1 VRGVNQKVELALKDK
16 VVIVIGG
23 ARGIWVGIVEAFAR
37 EKCRVVIGYNSS
49 RDNAERL
56 AKRLMHE
63 EDTVVATM
71 KIDVTSKIDAEN
83 LVRTTMKTYGRID
96 VLVTAAGV
104 LRNMPFVDIDEEEWH
119 RVMNINAKGA
129 YLIAREVIPHMIK
142 AKQGS
147 VVIVLSRAAKDG
159 TAGLSHY
166 AMSKFALWGMT
177 QSLAKEV
184 AQYGINVNGICPGII
199 RTDMWETILDDRS
212 RQTGVPKE
220 EIWQQMMATIPMGVP
235 QEPIDIGNL
244 AVFLCSDAARYITGE
259 AIHVNG
265 GMRMD

>member
-1 VRGVNQKVELALKDK
+1 VDLGSKDK
-16 VVIVIGG
+16 VVIVTGG
-23 ARGIWVGIVEAFAR
+23 ARGIGVGIVEAFAR
-37 EKCRVVIGYNSS
+37 EKCKVVIGYNTS
-49 RDNAERL
+49 RDNAEKL
-56 AKRLMHE
+56 ANRLMEE
-63 EDTVVATM
+63 EDTAVSAV
-71 KIDVTSKIDAEN
+71 KIDVTKKTDAEN
-83 LVRTTMKTYGRID
+83 IVKTTMRNYGRID

-104 LRNMPFVDIDEEEWH
+104 LRNIPFVDIDEKEWH

-129 YLIAREVIPHMIK
+129 YLIAREVIPQMIK
-142 AKQGS
+142 ARRGKI
-147 VVIVLSRAAKDG
+147 VIVLSRAAKDG

-184 AQYGINVNGICPGII
+184 AQYDINVNGICPGII
-199 RTDMWETILDDRS
+199 RTDMWETILEDRS
-212 RQTGVPKE
+212 RQTGVTPEK
-220 EIWQQMMATIPMGVP
+220 IWRQMMATIPMGVP
-235 QEPIDIGNL
+235 QEPIDVGNL